1 MKKWQAIFIVLAGIL
16 ITLGAYTKP
25 TAENS
30 NPLIT
35 QHGRSQ
41 LDSIMTEWSVSLGV
55 KCSYCHARHTDT
67 NQPGLNY
74 DSEKKPQKRTA
85 RNMYR
90 MTAYL
95 NANYF
100 NFNNSTKPDTV
111 QVVICYTCHRG
122 RPKPD
127 GFFVMNQLDSLQRSL
142 RKE

>member
-1 MKKWQAIFIVLAGIL
+1 MKKWQVIFIILGGVL

-25 TAENS
+25 NGEN
-30 NPLIT
+30 IDGMT
-35 QHGRSQ
+35 QQHGRRR

-55 KCSYCHARHTDT
+55 KCSYCHARHADT

-74 DSEKKPQKRTA
+74 DSEKKPEKRTA

-90 MTAYL
+90 MTSYL

-100 NFNNSTKPDTV
+100 NFANSTEPDTIH
-111 QVVICYTCHRG
+111 VVICYTCHRG

-127 GFFVMNQLDSLQRSL
+127 GAFVINQLDSLQRSL
-142 RKE
+142 RKK